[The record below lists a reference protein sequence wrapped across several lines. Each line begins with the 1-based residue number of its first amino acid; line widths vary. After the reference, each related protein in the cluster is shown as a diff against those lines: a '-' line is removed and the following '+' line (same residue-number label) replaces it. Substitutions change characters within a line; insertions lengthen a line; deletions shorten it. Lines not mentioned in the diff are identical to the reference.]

1 MIAPEAYDAAT
12 ARLRLRF
19 LHYRIDVETNS
30 LRVARRLQ
38 QYFRP
43 YLANDGSAPHVV
55 LHARRQRPEY
65 DPARMRVWQRPS
77 RPDRAPKE
85 SYYDTR
91 GVRYILKN
99 RTGILIKL
107 HEHNAEIVGDVLRH
121 SNQVVNLIGTLF
133 GLSLVERGYVM
144 LHSSGVVRTGTDE
157 ATIFLGNSGSGKS
170 SVALQ
175 LLERGGYDYLSNDRV
190 LLRVDKGRTH
200 AIGIP
205 KKPRVNPGTLL
216 ASTSLSRLLSS
227 RKRPLYDA
235 LPREELWAIED
246 KTDVDVARALGARER
261 LDGQLVRAYSLA
273 WTPSGSGLQTIAL
286 DREAAIDAMRIT
298 AKDFGVFDRKLAVR
312 SVDRERARIAAA
324 VDFTRVAGKAD
335 PRALARMIARES
347 ATV

>member
-1 MIAPEAYDAAT
+1 MIAREAYDAAT
-12 ARLRLRF
+12 ARIRLRF

-65 DPARMRVWQRPS
+65 DPSRMKVWQRPAH
-77 RPDRAPKE
+77 PDRAPKE
-85 SYYDTR
+85 SYYDAR
-91 GVRYILKN
+91 GVRFILKN

-107 HEHNAEIVGDVLRH
+107 HEHNAEIIGDVLRH
-121 SNQVVNLIGTLF
+121 SNQVVNLVGTLF

-144 LHSSGVVRTGTDE
+144 LHASGVVRTGSDE

-190 LLRVDKGRTH
+190 LLRMDKGRAH
-200 AIGIP
+200 IICIP

-227 RKRPLYDA
+227 RKRPLYDGM
-235 LPREELWAIED
+235 PREELWAIED

-261 LDGQLVRAYSLA
+261 LDGELSRAYSLA
-273 WTPSGSGLQTIAL
+273 WTPGGAGLETVEL
-286 DREAAIDAMRIT
+286 DAESAVEAMKIT
-298 AKDFGVFDRKLAVR
+298 AKDFGVFDRKLAERTVER
-312 SVDRERARIAAA
+312 KRARIAAS
-324 VDFTRVAGKAD
+324 VDFARVTGKAD
-335 PRALARMIARES
+335 PKALARRIARE
-347 ATV
+347 AVPA